1 MPLVDM
7 RDMLNHAYQNNYAIG
22 GFGLVSLDFLE
33 VIVMTAEFCRS
44 PVILNLSEPLFHQHD
59 FSLIMPAVERAAH
72 HAKVP
77 VAIHFDHA
85 KKHESIVQAINL
97 GCNSVM
103 LDVSSEVFP
112 INITQTSRVTEIA
125 HACGTAVEGILG
137 FVGGVEGENAINNLG
152 EVVYTS
158 SEEAKVYVERTKI
171 DFLAV
176 SVGTIHGR
184 QPKRSTKL
192 DFKRLKRIN
201 DELGIPL
208 VLHGG
213 SGLVEEQYHK
223 LILNGVAKINCYT
236 ELSDIA
242 AAVIHSNSQKSN
254 KNGYIESLH
263 GVKESL
269 QEQIKLYMHLWGSA
283 GRAAEVLIQCR
294 PWQSVE
300 QIIVC
305 NVESRYLQQF
315 DTLTEQ
321 ARKTLTT
328 IPGVRQVFSGWA
340 LSEPGQYRLCW
351 RIQLAHAEV
360 ISSYQSHPHYN
371 AFYNQISHSTDPKK
385 INTTF
390 AATRSST
397 NHQLKESVTA

>member
-1 MPLVDM
+1 M
-7 RDMLNHAYQNNYAIG
+7 
-22 GFGLVSLDFLE
+22 
-33 VIVMTAEFCRS
+33 
-44 PVILNLSEPLFHQHD
+44 
-59 FSLIMPAVERAAH
+59 
-72 HAKVP
+72 
-77 VAIHFDHA
+77 
-85 KKHESIVQAINL
+85 
-97 GCNSVM
+97 
-103 LDVSSEVFP
+103 
-112 INITQTSRVTEIA
+112 
-125 HACGTAVEGILG
+125 
-137 FVGGVEGENAINNLG
+137 
-152 EVVYTS
+152 
-158 SEEAKVYVERTKI
+158 YVERTKI

-184 QPKRSTKL
+184 QPNRSTKL

-213 SGLVEEQYHK
+213 SGLIEEQYHK

-242 AAVIHSNSQKSN
+242 AAVIRSNSQKSN
-254 KNGYIESLH
+254 KKGYIESLH

-294 PWQSVE
+294 PWQPVE

-321 ARKTLTT
+321 ARKTLMT
-328 IPGVRQVFSGWA
+328 IPGVRQVFSGWE
-340 LSEPGQYRLCW
+340 LSGRVNIAFVGESNWHTQMLSTVTNLIRTIMLSIVKYPTRLILK
-351 RIQLAHAEV
+351 R
-360 ISSYQSHPHYN
+360 
-371 AFYNQISHSTDPKK
+371 STLLLPQRDPVQT
-385 INTTF
+385 IN
-390 AATRSST
+390 
-397 NHQLKESVTA
+397 